1 MKKII
6 LALLLMLGITGYS
19 YSQQTQKT
27 PEERAQ
33 GTSTKLGKELSLTQN
48 QITNVYNAALIRI
61 KAVEEARTNNAS
73 NKEAMRS
80 QVKAANES
88 YDAQMKTILT
98 PEQYTQWKQLEE
110 EQRAKAK
117 EHRQ

>member
-19 YSQQTQKT
+19 YSQQPHKT

-33 GTSTKLGKELSLTQN
+33 ATSTKLGKDLSLTQD
-48 QITNVYNAALIRI
+48 QIANVYNAALTRNRE
-61 KAVEEARTNNAS
+61 VEEARANKAS
-73 NKEAMRS
+73 NKEAIHS
-80 QVKAANES
+80 QVKVANES

-98 PEQYTQWKQLEE
+98 PEQYTQWKQMEE
-110 EQRAKAK
+110 EHRAKAK
-117 EHRQ
+117 EHKK

>member
-6 LALLLMLGITGYS
+6 VALLLMLGITGYS
-19 YSQQTQKT
+19 YSQQPHKT

-33 GTSTKLGKELSLTQN
+33 ATSTKLGKDLSLTQD
-48 QITNVYNAALIRI
+48 QITKVYDVALTRNR
-61 KAVEEARTNNAS
+61 AVEEARTNNAS
-73 NKEAMRS
+73 NKEVMHS
-80 QVKAANES
+80 QVKVANES

-98 PEQYTQWKQLEE
+98 PEQYTQWKQMEE

>member
-6 LALLLMLGITGYS
+6 FALLLILGITGYI
-19 YSQQTQKT
+19 YSQQPHRT

-33 GTSTKLGKELSLTQN
+33 TTSIKLGKDLALTQD
-48 QITNVYNAALIRI
+48 QITNVYNADLTRNR
-61 KAVEEARTNNAS
+61 AVEAARANNAS
-73 NKEAMRS
+73 NKEAMHS

-88 YDAQMKTILT
+88 YDVQMKSILT
-98 PEQYTQWKQLEE
+98 PDQYTQWKQLQE